1 MSEYQL
7 FRVVVAAVVHNK
19 NGEFLMAQRHLKDD
33 NQPGIWAIPA
43 GHIEV
48 EASNTN
54 ILEDN
59 LRREVKEEVGI
70 EINIERYLES
80 HSWVAEDYKKLTI
93 VFLCTIKSGEP
104 KALSETEEVSW
115 LSLAE
120 IRKLNCAPSVLRV
133 IEKAADL
140 LRQTV

>member
-7 FRVVVAAVVHNK
+7 FRVVTAAVIHDK
-19 NGEFLMAQRHLKDD
+19 NGKFLMAQRHLKDD

-48 EASNTN
+48 EKGDSDT
-54 ILEDN
+54 LEED
-59 LRREVKEEVGI
+59 LRREVREEVGV
-70 EINIERYLES
+70 EINIDRYLEN
-80 HSWVAEDYKKLTI
+80 HSWVSEDYKKLTI

-104 KALSETEEVSW
+104 KALSETEEVRW
-115 LSLAE
+115 LTLDE
-120 IRKLNCAPSVLRV
+120 IRKLNCAPSVLRL

-140 LRQTV
+140 LK